1 MKTVTI
7 DCSPMADRNAFH
19 DVFADALSFPD
30 WYGRNLDAL
39 HDLLT
44 AISEETTLQLLH
56 WGAAENALGNYA
68 LAAKRAMTHAA
79 GKNPNLTVEF
89 C

>member
-1 MKTVTI
+1 MKTVAI
-7 DCSPMADRNAFH
+7 DCAAIADRAAFH
-19 DVFADALSFPD
+19 DAFSQALHFPD

-44 AISEETTLQLLH
+44 AVSEETTLRLAH
-56 WGAAENALGNYA
+56 WDAAESALGHYA
-68 LAAKRAMTHAA
+68 HAAKRAMTHAA
-79 GKNPNLTVEF
+79 GKNPKLTVEY